1 MNSSS
6 YLEPVRN
13 AFCELFSLKLGT
25 SDVDRLLSEI
35 PGFNYDS
42 LRAYEFVSL
51 LEEQFSIEVDLIN
64 DDLQYSLSTLR
75 RASELVWR
83 HVQSRLVQ
91 PMTAQDA

>member
-1 MNSSS
+1 MKASSC
-6 YLEPVRN
+6 LEPVRI
-13 AFCELFSLKLGT
+13 AFCELFSLKLET
-25 SDVDRLLSEI
+25 SDVDRLLNEI

-83 HVQSRLVQ
+83 HVQSGLVQ
-91 PMTAQDA
+91 PVTPQNA